1 MGIDGCEHL
10 TELYQPYNKRGKDI
24 IPGGMHLRLSEDIFI
39 TLLASLRTPEAEM
52 LSTPNALFITSII
65 CFYAYCN
72 VEYVSIGTLLSTSA
86 IKSYMMWPPLR
97 KPTEEASRPKPDF
110 FFQVIFFPHLTEW
123 WR

>member
-1 MGIDGCEHL
+1 MADRIKSKMGIDGCEHL
-10 TELYQPYNKRGKDI
+10 TELYQPYNKRGKDM

-52 LSTPNALFITSII
+52 SSNSNALFITSII

-97 KPTEEASRPKPDF
+97 EPTEEVRRTKPDF
-110 FFQVIFFPHLTEW
+110 FI
-123 WR
+123 